1 MCIYICKCMCIYM
14 YAAETAATEDLSR
27 DEMKVGIYDLLSLII
42 SFLCV
47 YMYIH
52 MCMRVCL
59 SLLKTYTSYQKSYHV
74 LTCINIHLS
83 LYILDVCLCMYT
95 CSRELITESR
105 VKYLSRHVNQDISLV
120 YYS

>member
-1 MCIYICKCMCIYM
+1 MCIYM

-47 YMYIH
+47 YMYVH

-59 SLLKTYTSYQKSYHV
+59 SLENIYLLSKIIS
-74 LTCINIHLS
+74 CIN
-83 LYILDVCLCMYT
+83 MY
-95 CSRELITESR
+95 
-105 VKYLSRHVNQDISLV
+105 
-120 YYS
+120 